1 MSDELHKYP
10 GNLKHHKVDE
20 ATATHLRIIADQAEL
35 IQQLVD
41 AMYALRKSVRKAPY
55 NTLLGFDN
63 ALDAADRHGFKPSE
77 Q

>member
-10 GNLKHHKVDE
+10 GNMKHYKVDE

-41 AMYALRKSVRKAPY
+41 ALHHSIPRTPMQKWR
-55 NTLLGFDN
+55 
-63 ALDAADRHGFKPSE
+63 DAIEAAASAGFKPSD